1 MSDLLPGPPDRS
13 TAEGITPAVE
23 LIDIT
28 KAFPGVVAND
38 HISIAAMPG
47 EVLCLLG
54 ENGAGKSTLMS
65 ILSGLYQPDGGQ
77 IKVDGREVRIDSPKS
92 GRELGIGMVYQH
104 LSLIPTL
111 SVLENLMLGSN
122 PGLIL
127 DAGAAR
133 SRLVELSTMLGVS
146 LDPDVITGTLALGQQ
161 QQIEIIKALWKG
173 SRVLILDEPT
183 TMLTPQGI
191 EELQKVLMQIKASG
205 LAIIFITHKLHE
217 AIAMGDRVAVLKLGK
232 VVGHIGNET
241 LRAETPHQLQ
251 QRIVA
256 LMFGEQPDEAADI
269 AELREEVGIEHATR
283 KMSDTPVLEV
293 VDAVAPGSS
302 GQHGI
307 EGVSL
312 SVRGGEIL
320 GVGGVDGNGQQ
331 ALAQV
336 IAGQQSLASGQ
347 IRMGG
352 TSITSLGVSERQ
364 RAGLRYVTDDRLGE
378 GVVAPYAVSLNM
390 VLKRIG
396 QPPFWR
402 RGAIDRPK
410 INATARALIGEFDI
424 RTPNEETRI
433 GALSGGNIQKTLLAR
448 ELSFE
453 PKVVVFSKPTHGLDV
468 RTIAM
473 VRTRIRELAERGVG
487 IIVISTDLDELVDL
501 RTAWRCCSK
510 AASSVRW
517 TPAQVRRLASVNSSS
532 AGWPRERIGSD
543 SRRDGIGR
551 AHPGTTP
558 PLDHL
563 HLAGGHPVAAG
574 LPVLGPHPGAAGR
587 RSGGLLRRHHHG
599 RHRARVR
606 TLRRHH
612 ADGPDPAHRMRSH
625 LRLSRQPLEPRHRR
639 PVPARGRLRRWPRP
653 RGHGGRSGGPW
664 VGDPVAGS
672 HGRWRCLD
680 AHPIDAQGALWH
692 Q

>member
-1 MSDLLPGPPDRS
+1 MSDALPVSSHAS
-13 TAEGITPAVE
+13 TAEGQTPAVE

-28 KAFPGVVAND
+28 KTFPGVVAND
-38 HISIAAMPG
+38 HISLRAMPG

-65 ILSGLYQPDGGQ
+65 ILSGLYQPDSGR
-77 IKVDGREVRIDSPKS
+77 INVDGRPVRIDSPKS

-127 DAGAAR
+127 DAAAAR
-133 SRLVELSTMLGVS
+133 RRLDELSGMLGVT
-146 LDPDVITGTLALGQQ
+146 LDPDAIAGSLALGQQ

-191 EELQKVLMQIKASG
+191 EELQKVLLQIKANG

-217 AIAMGDRVAVLKLGK
+217 AIAISDRVAVLKLGK
-232 VVGHIGNET
+232 VVGSIEQET
-241 LRAETPHQLQ
+241 LRSETPHQLQ
-251 QRIVA
+251 QRIVG
-256 LMFGEQPDEAADI
+256 LMFGEQRDEAADI
-269 AELREEVGIEHATR
+269 AELREEVGVERAARAMTEG
-283 KMSDTPVLEV
+283 PLLEII
-293 VDAVAPGSS
+293 DADAEGAA

-307 EGVSL
+307 DGISL

-336 IAGQQSLASGQ
+336 VAGQQALKSGD
-347 IRMGG
+347 IRLDG
-352 TSITSLGVSERQ
+352 TSVNALDVSERQ

-410 INATARALIGEFDI
+410 INETARALIEEFDI

-433 GALSGGNIQKTLLAR
+433 GALSGGNIQKSLLAR
-448 ELSFE
+448 ELAFE
-453 PKVVVFSKPTHGLDV
+453 PRVVVFNKPTHGLDV
-468 RTIAM
+468 RTISL
-473 VRTRIRELAERGVG
+473 VRERIRSLAERGVA
-487 IIVISTDLDELVDL
+487 IVVISTDLDELVDL
-501 RTAWRCCSK
+501 SDRVAVLFEGRVVGIVDSGPGAET
-510 AASSVRW
+510 
-517 TPAQVRRLASVNSSS
+517 
-532 AGWPRERIGSD
+532 RIGEL
-543 SRRDGIGR
+543 IV
-551 AHPGTTP
+551 
-558 PLDHL
+558 
-563 HLAGGHPVAAG
+563 GGV
-574 LPVLGPHPGAAGR
+574 V
-587 RSGGLLRRHHHG
+587 S
-599 RHRARVR
+599 
-606 TLRRHH
+606 
-612 ADGPDPAHRMRSH
+612 
-625 LRLSRQPLEPRHRR
+625 
-639 PVPARGRLRRWPRP
+639 
-653 RGHGGRSGGPW
+653 
-664 VGDPVAGS
+664 
-672 HGRWRCLD
+672 
-680 AHPIDAQGALWH
+680 
-692 Q
+692 

>member
-1 MSDLLPGPPDRS
+1 MAQGSDDGDLAVGGAPAVSQQRS
-13 TAEGITPAVE
+13 IAGGTTPAVE
-23 LIDIT
+23 LIEIT
-28 KAFPGVVAND
+28 KAFPGVIAND
-38 HISIAAMPG
+38 HISLQALPG

-65 ILSGLYQPDGGQ
+65 ILSGLYQPDSGH
-77 IKVDGREVRIDSPKS
+77 IRVDGQPVRIDSPRS

-127 DAGAAR
+127 DVAAAR
-133 SRLVELSTMLGVS
+133 RRLDELSGMLGVT
-146 LDPDVITGTLALGQQ
+146 LDADATTGSLALGQQ

-173 SRVLILDEPT
+173 SKVLILDEPT

-191 EELQKVLMQIKASG
+191 EELQNVLLQLKSNG

-217 AIAMGDRVAVLKLGK
+217 AVAIGDRVAVLKLGR
-232 VVGHIGNET
+232 VVGSIETET
-241 LRAETPHQLQ
+241 LRTETPHQLQ

-269 AELREEVGIEHATR
+269 AELREAASVEHASRSMTEE
-283 KMSDTPVLEV
+283 PVLEV
-293 VDAVAPGSS
+293 LDAVAPGAG

-307 EGVSL
+307 DGVSL

-336 IAGQQSLASGQ
+336 IAGQQALVSGD
-347 IRMGG
+347 IRLRG
-352 TSITSLGVSERQ
+352 TSVVRMDVSARQ
-364 RAGLRYVTDDRLGE
+364 REGLRYVTDDRLGE
-378 GVVAPYAVSLNM
+378 GVVAPYAVSMNL

-402 RGAIDRPK
+402 RGAIDRPR
-410 INATARALIGEFDI
+410 INETARALIAEFDI

-453 PKVVVFSKPTHGLDV
+453 PTVVVFSKPTHGLDV
-468 RTIAM
+468 RTIAL
-473 VRTRIRELAERGVG
+473 VRARIRELAERGVA

-501 RTAWRCCSK
+501 SDRVAVLFEGRVVGT
-510 AASSVRW
+510 VD
-517 TPAQVRRLASVNSSS
+517 
-532 AGWPRERIGSD
+532 AGAGAESRIGELIV
-543 SRRDGIGR
+543 G
-551 AHPGTTP
+551 GT
-558 PLDHL
+558 
-563 HLAGGHPVAAG
+563 AA
-574 LPVLGPHPGAAGR
+574 
-587 RSGGLLRRHHHG
+587 
-599 RHRARVR
+599 
-606 TLRRHH
+606 
-612 ADGPDPAHRMRSH
+612 
-625 LRLSRQPLEPRHRR
+625 
-639 PVPARGRLRRWPRP
+639 
-653 RGHGGRSGGPW
+653 
-664 VGDPVAGS
+664 
-672 HGRWRCLD
+672 
-680 AHPIDAQGALWH
+680 
-692 Q
+692 